1 MGFRLIFLSP
11 HFSVSPPP
19 PESAVSFEVRRPK
32 PEAERGSV
40 FGLLSA
46 FDLRPSD
53 LTRLRSSDFRAAEQ
67 DLPSTGRTLEPPC
80 LPAKSARRIAPLI
93 FARTNSGRQCPYSV
107 RLSVAG
113 RRQGG
118 LRQWFL
124 MARAACD
131 GPPGRGSRNWR
142 GANGGNTPGQRS
154 AFRAAIMAPVPARPK
169 SNLHRP
175 FPPGNTRRT

>member
-131 GPPGRGSRNWR
+131 GARVSELARGQWRQHAGSEIGVPGRDHGAGSR
-142 GANGGNTPGQRS
+142 
-154 AFRAAIMAPVPARPK
+154 AAQVELASPVPAGQ
-169 SNLHRP
+169 H
-175 FPPGNTRRT
+175 

>member
-1 MGFRLIFLSP
+1 MPQGCSKVGP
-11 HFSVSPPP
+11 GHSK
-19 PESAVSFEVRRPK
+19 PETRRPQ
-32 PEAERGSV
+32 AERNPKAELIATPAEQPPIESGHSRNSD
-40 FGLLSA
+40 FGLLSD
-46 FDLRPSD
+46 FG
-53 LTRLRSSDFRAAEQ
+53 LRSLNFRAAEQ

-131 GPPGRGSRNWR
+131 GARVSELARGQWRQHAGSEIGVPGRDHGAGSR
-142 GANGGNTPGQRS
+142 
-154 AFRAAIMAPVPARPK
+154 AAQVELASPVPAGQ
-169 SNLHRP
+169 H
-175 FPPGNTRRT
+175 